1 MADTTLPIS
10 EEAGMIRDLRA
21 VAPAAALVCA
31 LIAVA
36 LAAVAE
42 DGRASLWV
50 EKASLDLGT
59 VVAGE
64 SVNATFVFHNHGSE
78 DVHIIRATPS

>member
-1 MADTTLPIS
+1 
-10 EEAGMIRDLRA
+10 MIRKHCA

-36 LAAVAE
+36 PAAVA
-42 DGRASLWV
+42 DDDKASLWV
-50 EKASLDLGT
+50 EQASLDLGT

-64 SVNATFVFHNHGSE
+64 SVTAVFVFHNDGPE
-78 DVHIIRATPS
+78 DVHIIRAKPS